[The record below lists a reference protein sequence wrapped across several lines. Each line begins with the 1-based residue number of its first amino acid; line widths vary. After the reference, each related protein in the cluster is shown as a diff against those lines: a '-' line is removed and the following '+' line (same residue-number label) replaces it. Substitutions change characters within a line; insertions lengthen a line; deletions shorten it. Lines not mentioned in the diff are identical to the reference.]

1 MSGGAHGTPASGRA
15 NRRRGADAERQV
27 VNYLREHGYPDAR
40 RYLAGDSRQPGDID
54 AIPGVSMAHPRGSG
68 VRGMRHLS
76 AALVVIAVMVPMV
89 LGDMGLIPDPA
100 DQRSY
105 DIVASIALGAFALL
119 IIVDRGRLS

>member
-1 MSGGAHGTPASGRA
+1 
-15 NRRRGADAERQV
+15 
-27 VNYLREHGYPDAR
+27 
-40 RYLAGDSRQPGDID
+40 
-54 AIPGVSMAHPRGSG
+54 
-68 VRGMRHLS
+68 MRHLS

-119 IIVDRGRLS
+119 IIVDRGRS